1 MISRTYDRN
10 ILDIYIYILLNNLY
24 TRRTRMTHPEQG
36 EHTYKCLQK
45 NTKTVLTGRV
55 THTWGLFIIIYI
67 NK

>member
-36 EHTYKCLQK
+36 GTHLQMFTEEYQ
-45 NTKTVLTGRV
+45 NCPYGAGHAHVG
-55 THTWGLFIIIYI
+55 IIYYYI
-67 NK
+67 YK